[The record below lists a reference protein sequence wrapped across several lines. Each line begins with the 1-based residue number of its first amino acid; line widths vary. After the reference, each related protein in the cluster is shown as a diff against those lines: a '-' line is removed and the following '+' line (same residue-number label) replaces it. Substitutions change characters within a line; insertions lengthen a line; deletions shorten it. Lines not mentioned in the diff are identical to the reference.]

1 MKPAANTGAPITG
14 ETVVAL
20 RALGFTDRDQL
31 RFRFSFEESSL
42 RRAVDLAAELRTMTR
57 STVQVRPGRWLL
69 SRGRWT
75 VALTTAPIPVTLIV
89 IRLWEDEMRELANGR
104 AGCRLI
110 GWKPVMNGA
119 RALPNPVL
127 S

>member
-1 MKPAANTGAPITG
+1 MNALAKSDASITG

-20 RALGFTDRDQL
+20 RALGFTERDQL

-69 SRGRWT
+69 SRGGWT
-75 VALTTAPIPVTLIV
+75 VSLTTAPIPVTLIV
-89 IRLWEDEMRELANGR
+89 IRLWEDEMLGVADGR
-104 AGCRLI
+104 PGCRLV
-110 GWKPVMNGA
+110 GWKPLMNGA
-119 RALPNPVL
+119 GDLPQPV
-127 S
+127 SP